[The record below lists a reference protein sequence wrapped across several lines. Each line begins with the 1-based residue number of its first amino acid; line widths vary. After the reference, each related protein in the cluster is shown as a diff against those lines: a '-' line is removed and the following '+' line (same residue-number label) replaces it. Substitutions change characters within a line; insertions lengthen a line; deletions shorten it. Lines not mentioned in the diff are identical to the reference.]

1 MTRSTARRS
10 PAPPSS
16 PKAASM
22 NFTAMPGNSSAM
34 TSSTPTPSSA
44 PPPDSPSPISSKT
57 SSALPWAAPS
67 APGSFSFS
75 APTRAPARSTDSI
88 PLPRQRQLLLPR
100 HHRTV
105 QAQSQ
110 AKPVRRYPG
119 RPRPRQEAFLFRLLP
134 GHPPDQRTRYHFH
147 LQPHPPAPHQRSFRR
162 RPRRSVLSRQPP
174 PRQSLLDLRRRQA
187 ARLPQSKYAHHRTHQ
202 PRRARNPATQNE
214 GRRLARPRSPDPADH
229 RQQRG
234 PRLLLLQPA
243 IHLQREPIP
252 HQRRLSRHTQEHPR
266 RPRLPDHHRSV

>member
-134 GHPPDQRTRYHFH
+134 GHPPDQRTRYHF
-147 LQPHPPAPHQRSFRR
+147 LVNANSFFRATTGQSKPNLKQNQFGATLGGPVRARKLFFFGSYQGTRQINGLDTTSTSNPILPPLTNDRSAAA
-162 RPRRSVLSRQPP
+162 L
-174 PRQSLLDLRRRQA
+174 A
-187 ARLPQSKYAHHRTHQ
+187 ARFC
-202 PRRARNPATQNE
+202 PAN
-214 GRRLARPRSPDPADH
+214 
-229 RQQRG
+229 
-234 PRLLLLQPA
+234 
-243 IHLQREPIP
+243 
-252 HQRRLSRHTQEHPR
+252 
-266 RPRLPDHHRSV
+266 